1 MGWNVRRLRVAKRLT
16 IEDLAGRAVVGE
28 SYLSRLERGEE
39 NVSVKTLAKL
49 ARALRAKLADFF
61 VEPAPGA
68 KPPRPLPGGR
78 APTRQNRRR
87 PV

>member
-1 MGWNVRRLRVAKRLT
+1 VGWNVRRLRVAKRLT

-49 ARALRAKLADFF
+49 AKALRSKLADFF

-68 KPPRPLPGGR
+68 RAPRPLPGGR
-78 APTRQNRRR
+78 KPSGQRRR
-87 PV
+87 PA